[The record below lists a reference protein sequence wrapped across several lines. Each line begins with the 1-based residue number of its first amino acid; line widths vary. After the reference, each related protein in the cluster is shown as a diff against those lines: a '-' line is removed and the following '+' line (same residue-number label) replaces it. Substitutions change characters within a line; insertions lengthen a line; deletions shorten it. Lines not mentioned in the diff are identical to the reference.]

1 MSAPAER
8 KETSSWE
15 EMKGNQEFQTLLNGD
30 QGGSYHEK
38 WLQ

>member
-15 EMKGNQEFQTLLNGD
+15 EMRENQEFQILLNGD
-30 QGGSYHEK
+30 YRSSYYEK